1 MADRTPK
8 WAKDLSENLEKRAAL
23 EPQWAQ
29 ALHAKLNMLLE
40 ELRNLNAAPPAAQA
54 FTQPTFCGYRC
65 SWDIDDAGWPSY
77 IHLEDGTLASH
88 REKQGHHWY
97 SVSLGDGQYG
107 EHYLKFLRAT
117 PPEGLLVMPAH
128 RTAAPRQAPAVADEA
143 PPPEEDNPFD
153 DDERADE
160 NRLRE
165 LHELGREVYSD
176 QWGKHGRALI
186 RSTSGGR
193 TDSSADLTPHEAY
206 RIISLLR
213 QNKQRKQDW
222 RAEENEDAAF

>member
-8 WAKDLSENLEKRAAL
+8 WA
-23 EPQWAQ
+23 Q
-29 ALHAKLNMLLE
+29 ALNEKMDRIISLLE
-40 ELRNLNAAPPAAQA
+40 ADTREDPANIP
-54 FTQPTFCGYRC
+54 TQPTFCGYRC

-77 IHLEDGTLASH
+77 IHLEDGSLASH

-128 RTAAPRQAPAVADEA
+128 RNEAPSQAPAAHQTQDADTTWPGQPQDVVDE
-143 PPPEEDNPFD
+143 PREDNPFD
-153 DDERADE
+153 DDRADE

-165 LHELGREVYSD
+165 LHELGREVYGD
-176 QWGKHGRALI
+176 AWGKHGRALI

-222 RAEENEDAAF
+222 RAEDEAAF